1 MTNPAPNRRRIE
13 QGRNWEAESSKP
25 EGFDVQHT
33 PLLDIEG
40 VAAWLGTSHRHVRRL
55 VAERRIPYVKVGHFV
70 RFNDVEVAEWIT
82 GQRVSSHDS
91 RARS

>member
-1 MTNPAPNRRRIE
+1 MTINPAPNWRGIE
-13 QGRNWEAESSKP
+13 QGRNWETESSKP

-33 PLLDIEG
+33 PLLDIQG

-70 RFNDVEVAEWIT
+70 RFNDVEVAEWIAK
-82 GQRVSSHDS
+82 QQVSSLES
-91 RARS
+91 